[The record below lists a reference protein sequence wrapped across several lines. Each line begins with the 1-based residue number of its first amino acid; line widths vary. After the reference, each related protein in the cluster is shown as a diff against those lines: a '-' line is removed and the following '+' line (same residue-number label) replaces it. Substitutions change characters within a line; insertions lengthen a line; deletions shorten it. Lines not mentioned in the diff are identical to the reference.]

1 MEQNNTI
8 GFPLAIK
15 SCLVLLSMIN
25 IHQIESLSFLE
36 NLPQRKYE
44 YVDAALN
51 IILLVL
57 HHDCLDIILDRFECE
72 RNELHF
78 VNFLSIQEKR
88 YFKQS
93 IIQSELLISYLN
105 EIIDDETKFYPFCTV
120 KAYTI
125 LSELTLIATSEEE
138 LIEMIEKK
146 TIDQIDEV
154 KTSIVKYVGN
164 HLDKNFA
171 TMTDENIIRILTK
184 LREMAAADGTDELR

>member
-1 MEQNNTI
+1 M
-8 GFPLAIK
+8 
-15 SCLVLLSMIN
+15 LLSMIN